1 MITIIYKKCNT
12 KHKAF
17 CQENRLAKTKKALK
31 ESEYTIIEERQ
42 TTEEELKELTILTSK
57 PMNVVGRAQI
67 NALTSRVES
76 RFYNKR
82 G

>member
-1 MITIIYKKCNT
+1 MITIIYQKDGAKQ
-12 KHKAF
+12 KAF

-31 ESEYTIIEERQ
+31 ESEYTIIEERLA
-42 TTEEELKELTILTSK
+42 TEEELKELTILTTK
-57 PMNVVGRAQI
+57 PENKIGRAQI

>member
-1 MITIIYKKCNT
+1 MITIIYQKDGT

-17 CQENRLAKTKKALK
+17 CQENRLAKTKKTLK

-42 TTEEELKELTILTSK
+42 TTPEELKDLTIMTTK
-57 PMNVVGRAQI
+57 PVNVVGRAQI